1 MKYRSLG
8 NSDLVVPV
16 LALGTATFGG
26 GNDFFKKWGQTD
38 AKEASELVSVALDAG
53 CNLFDTADAYSSGLS
68 EEILGQA
75 IAGRRNELLIATKTG
90 LRMGPGE
97 GDIGT
102 SGERII
108 RACEASLRRLGTEH
122 IDLYQLHAFDAQT
135 PVEEML
141 WALER
146 LLGEGKIGQYG
157 VSNFSGWHL
166 MKMLGLADQH
176 HLPRPVSHQMY
187 YSLVDREMEWELMPL
202 ALDQNVSSLIWSPL
216 AGAKLTG
223 KLGRNKSAPEGS
235 RAATDASMTTD
246 LERLYTITDELEW
259 LSKETG
265 HSIAQL
271 SLAWLLARPSV
282 GSVVVGAR
290 NADQLRDN
298 LLASSIKLEG
308 EQIARLDAASAR
320 RPIYPYWHQAAVYSE
335 RNPAPITVSL
345 SY

>member
-1 MKYRSLG
+1 MKYRALG
-8 NSDLVVPV
+8 KSDFKVPV

-26 GNDFFKKWGQTD
+26 GNEFFKKWGQTD
-38 AKEASELVSVALDAG
+38 AKEATELVCVALDAG
-53 CNLFDTADAYSSGLS
+53 CTLFDTADAYSSGLS

-75 IAGRRNELLIATKTG
+75 IAGRRDQLLLATKTG
-90 LRMGPGE
+90 LRMGPGS

-108 RACEASLRRLGTEH
+108 RACEASLRRLGTDH

-146 LLGEGKIGQYG
+146 LISDGKIGHYG

-166 MKMLGLADQH
+166 MKMLGLADLH
-176 HLPRPVSHQMY
+176 GLPRPVSHQVY

-202 ALDQNVSSLIWSPL
+202 ALDQQISSLIWSPL

-223 KLGRNKSAPEGS
+223 KLGRHKPAPQGS

-246 LERLYTITDELEW
+246 SERLFAITDELEI

-271 SLAWLLARPSV
+271 SLAWLLVRPTV
-282 GSVVVGAR
+282 GSIVVGAR
-290 NADQLRDN
+290 NAEQLRDN
-298 LLASSIKLEG
+298 LAASAIRLE
-308 EQIARLDAASAR
+308 ENQIARLDAVSAR
-320 RPIYPYWHQAAVYSE
+320 RPIYPYWHQSAVYSE
-335 RNPAPITVSL
+335 RNPAPVTVSL
-345 SY
+345 GY